1 MKTYI
6 LFWNPAISSY
16 KLDDFQE
23 KLGELEYNDLN
34 WAVWEH
40 ENASC
45 GDRFFMVRCGE
56 GKTGICMSGYFAS
69 DPYKG
74 EDWSG
79 KGRET
84 YYVDLDPDVMIHPEY
99 RAILTSEE
107 LSHTIPDFDWTGGH
121 SGRLLEAGLAEQLEA
136 LWKKF
141 LDDNEEVFAV
151 HAAKQDIDQTY
162 YTSKND
168 DKQIIYLSLDE
179 EGKIQGFNEPFE
191 VKAEGYD
198 DVDSLVKQITEQIYQ
213 KTDKKPEIQI
223 YYRYI
228 EEDYQ
233 EQYGKAVRLFLES
246 KKEGDTY
253 DDVYYETEGQIVY
266 LLSKAS
272 VSASKL
278 KEMDFSEEIVE
289 AVEAMKK
296 KDDETFIQYVER
308 AAQNELARELIEDQ
322 VRLAVD
328 ISSLKSIDEAM
339 VKTLNENLEALHYLE
354 SLEIVE

>member
-1 MKTYI
+1 MNTYI

-16 KLDDFQE
+16 KQDDFQE
-23 KLGELEYNDLN
+23 KLRELEYNDLN
-34 WAVWEH
+34 WSVWEH
-40 ENASC
+40 EKASC
-45 GDRFFMVRCGE
+45 GDRFYMVRCGE

-74 EDWSG
+74 ENWSG
-79 KGRET
+79 KGKET
-84 YYVDLDPDVMIHPEY
+84 YYVDLDPDVMIHPDY
-99 RAILTSEE
+99 RAILTTEE
-107 LSHTIPDFDWTGGH
+107 LSRAIPDFDWTGGH
-121 SGRLLEAGLAEQLEA
+121 SGRLLEAGFAEQLEE

-141 LDDNEEVFAV
+141 LDNNEEVFAI
-151 HAAKQDIDQTY
+151 HAAKQDIDQTF

-191 VKAEGYD
+191 VKAEGYN
-198 DVDSLVKQITEQIYQ
+198 DVESLVKQITQQIYQ

-228 EEDYQ
+228 EDDYQ
-233 EQYGKAVRLFLES
+233 DLYGKAVRLFLGS

-253 DDVYYETEGQIVY
+253 DNVYYETEGQIVY

-272 VSASKL
+272 MSASKL
-278 KEMDFSEEIVE
+278 KDMGFTEEITE
-289 AVEAMKK
+289 AVEAMEKK
-296 KDDETFIQYVER
+296 GDESFIQYVER
-308 AAQNELARELIEDQ
+308 AAQNKIARELIEDQ
-322 VRLAVD
+322 IRLAVD

-339 VKTLNENLEALHYLE
+339 VKTLNENLEALHYIE
-354 SLEIVE
+354 SLEIAE